1 MNRPSY
7 VVLLASVV
15 AASPLAAPAQ
25 EPTMMQQPP
34 QAMGGNLPQ
43 IDVVRVQRID
53 PAAPKFQFRLS
64 DGVVDLM
71 KAFSLDSFEGIGS
84 VWKMEPPTE
93 TFDARYG
100 RW

>member
-15 AASPLAAPAQ
+15 AASPLAAHA
-25 EPTMMQQPP
+25 EPTMMRRPP
-34 QAMGGNLPQ
+34 QAMGVNLPQ
-43 IDVVRVQRID
+43 IEVVRVQRID
-53 PAAPKFQFRLS
+53 PAAPSFQFRLS

-84 VWKMEPPTE
+84 AWKMEPPTE